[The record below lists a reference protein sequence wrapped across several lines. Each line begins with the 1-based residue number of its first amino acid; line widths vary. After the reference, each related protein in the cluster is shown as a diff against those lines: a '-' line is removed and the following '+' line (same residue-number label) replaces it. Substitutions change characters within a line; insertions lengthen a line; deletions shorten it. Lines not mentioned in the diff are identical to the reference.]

1 VPPEAQA
8 RTAAL
13 PHALEQRERLE
24 AELGARPLAVFLDY
38 DGTLCPIVSRPEL
51 AVLDAATRA
60 AIVQLA
66 DRYPVAVVSGRQ
78 LADVRERVGLPQL
91 YYSGNHGF
99 EIDGPAA
106 TGVRWEVG
114 SEYVDEV
121 EALRQALRQT
131 LPEVEGL
138 LIEHKR
144 YSLSIHYR
152 LVADERVPEIE
163 AALQTALREFPRL
176 KLRHGKRV
184 FEVRPDLDWHKGKA
198 VRRLLEVICG
208 PETLPIFIGDD
219 VTDEDAFQELGDE
232 GLGVLV
238 NDVPRP
244 TAARVW
250 VRNVEEVCALLD
262 YLARRERTS

>member
-1 VPPEAQA
+1 MRPEA
-8 RTAAL
+8 RGVEL

-24 AELGARPLAVFLDY
+24 AELGQRPLAVFLDY

-51 AVLDAATRA
+51 AVLDTATRE
-60 AIVQLA
+60 AIVRLA
-66 DRYPVAVVSGRQ
+66 ERYPVAVVSGRQ

-99 EIDGPAA
+99 EIDGPA
-106 TGVRWEVG
+106 GSDVRWEVG
-114 SEYVDEV
+114 SEYVEEV
-121 EALRQALRQT
+121 EALRQVLQQS
-131 LPEVEGL
+131 LPEINGL

-152 LVADERVPEIE
+152 LVADEQVPAIE
-163 AALQTALREFPRL
+163 AALQAALRDFPRL

-198 VRRLLEVICG
+198 VRRLFEAICG
-208 PETLPIFIGDD
+208 PDTLPIFIGDD

-238 NDVPRP
+238 NEVPRP

-250 VRNVEEVCALLD
+250 VRDVREVCVLLD
-262 YLARRERTS
+262 YLAERGS